1 MMKKLALVLP
11 LAFALFVVL
20 PVAAAEDFTGKW
32 SGSFTGTMDGQQHT
46 EPFVLNMVHKGATL
60 TGTIGPS
67 AEQQWELENGKVD
80 GNNVAFEVQAGGGDS
95 AGGPR
100 MKFALVFADGHL
112 KGDLTAEKEGQK
124 LTAKVDATRA
134 K

>member
-1 MMKKLALVLP
+1 MMKKLALVVP

-46 EPFVLNMVHKGATL
+46 EPFILNMVHKGAAL

-67 AEQQWELENGKVD
+67 DGQQWKLENAKVD
-80 GNNVAFEVQAGGGDS
+80 GNNVAFEVQAGGDS
-95 AGGPR
+95 QGPR
-100 MKFALVFADGHL
+100 MKFTLAFADGHL

-124 LTAKVDATRA
+124 LTAKVDVTRV